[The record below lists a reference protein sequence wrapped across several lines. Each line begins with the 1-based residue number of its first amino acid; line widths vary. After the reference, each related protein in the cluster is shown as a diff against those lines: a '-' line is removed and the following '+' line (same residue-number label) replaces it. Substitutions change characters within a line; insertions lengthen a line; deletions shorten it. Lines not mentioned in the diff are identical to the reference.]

1 MKTYVGIDIGAC
13 YIKAAKFSPQLKR
26 VQPVKLN
33 MNITGSFA
41 LPSAILYDKI
51 NDNFTVEKF
60 SDGADD
66 WVTKWLSGH
75 ILYKII
81 TGQISYDIKQIATG

>member
-1 MKTYVGIDIGAC
+1 MYGWYKLLDESSDKMKIAYSIEKNKSCDGV
-13 YIKAAKFSPQLKR
+13 L
-26 VQPVKLN
+26 
-33 MNITGSFA
+33 
-41 LPSAILYDKI
+41 LYDKI